1 MTQTATYPPS
11 ANPEMAAQE
20 VLLALVN
27 SGAFGS
33 GEHGLIQS
41 PNRSDS
47 VAKALIDVHSQ
58 LTAYY
63 RTLPGAQ

>member
-1 MTQTATYPPS
+1 MTQTATKNP
-11 ANPEMAAQE
+11 AAAPEMAAQE
-20 VLLALVN
+20 ILMALAN

-33 GEHGLIQS
+33 GEGGIINN
-41 PNRSDS
+41 PARSGG
-47 VAKALIDVHSQ
+47 VAKAMIDIHEQ